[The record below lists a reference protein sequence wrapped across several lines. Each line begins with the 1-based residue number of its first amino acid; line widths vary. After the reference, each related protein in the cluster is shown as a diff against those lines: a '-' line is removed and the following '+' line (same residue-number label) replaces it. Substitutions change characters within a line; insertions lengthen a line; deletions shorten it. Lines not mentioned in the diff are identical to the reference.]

1 MKRLMA
7 VVLWGC
13 LLAGPAR
20 AAIDVHEFSS
30 EAEHARYK
38 HLTEVLRCPK
48 CQNQNIADSNSPIAQ
63 DLRREVSRMLEEG
76 RSEAQIIDF
85 MVARYG
91 DFVLY
96 QPPFD
101 LRTVMLWLGPAVLL
115 LAGAGLVGVLVARGR
130 RVRNVALTEDEH
142 RRLADLLGASRNDET
157 AP

>member
-1 MKRLMA
+1 MKRLLA
-7 VVLWGC
+7 VVLLGC

-20 AAIDVHEFSS
+20 AAIDVYEFNS
-30 EAEHARYK
+30 EAERARYK

-63 DLRREVSRMLEEG
+63 DLRREVGRMLDEG
-76 RSEAQIIDF
+76 RSETQIIDF

-130 RVRNVALTEDEH
+130 RVRHVALTEDEH
-142 RRLADLLGASRNDET
+142 RRLADLLRASRNDET